1 VLLGRDAA
9 AGREGAQLL
18 DAGGDGVAVDDAG
31 GGADGQ
37 GEGEPEPSRM
47 SRKLEGSGLFLHH
60 LQGPAQV
67 GCVGD

>member
-1 VLLGRDAA
+1 MTIDGR
-9 AGREGAQLL
+9 
-18 DAGGDGVAVDDAG
+18 
-31 GGADGQ
+31 Q